1 MICFY
6 FCATWNTFLKLALS
20 ILGTLNT
27 IYLYFNTQHLFC
39 GKPMREL
46 LAVNCHS
53 SLTPS
58 SLVSPPTTVVSPW
71 GDQKHS

>member
-1 MICFY
+1 MLLS
-6 FCATWNTFLKLALS
+6 LKSPEEQA
-20 ILGTLNT
+20 ITKQACQDE
-27 IYLYFNTQHLFC
+27 LYFNTQHLFC